1 MTDILRAAAKSV
13 SSPVKDLYSD
23 PCHRHRLLVA
33 GFTIRRPTYPYLKG
47 EVMNAE
53 QYRKQGY
60 LVGLILLF
68 LLVIV
73 AVGVLA

>member
-1 MTDILRAAAKSV
+1 
-13 SSPVKDLYSD
+13 
-23 PCHRHRLLVA
+23 
-33 GFTIRRPTYPYLKG
+33 
-47 EVMNAE
+47 MNVE

-60 LVGLILLF
+60 LVGLTLLF

>member
-1 MTDILRAAAKSV
+1 
-13 SSPVKDLYSD
+13 
-23 PCHRHRLLVA
+23 
-33 GFTIRRPTYPYLKG
+33 
-47 EVMNAE
+47 MNAE